1 MDVTVQQSAR
11 KGELMEEMF
20 IKDLEKIA
28 QSEGFDISIHIIE
41 NSACMDFYADSS
53 VFIWDDVKKRET
65 EKRGIKG
72 KLYVKG
78 DSFDLVKGDSFDL
91 VFVDNIPFHPWINAD
106 GKLSFKCD
114 HFSEINGLFKFI
126 IGLCNMQFNVP
137 GCIKPPVQNEAA
149 EKFFRELYLK
159 KIAEST
165 DYNSNISSL
174 LWGAMCE
181 KRPSQETLELLL
193 TQIMDFS
200 QYKGFTFDIQ
210 YSGDGYRVDFLY
222 SGNVRVW
229 NNNSLMIETVNNT
242 QGYIFVEESE
252 YTVKFTD
259 NVPFHPWIDSDGAF
273 KCSSQIDLGKL
284 PYIIDRM
291 IKFEFV
297 DSLDLNINGN
307 TSIYV
312 DFPVINADAEA
323 YYRQFYFEKYIE
335 SSKNKCEDKS
345 ALLLWREYSS
355 SSAKRT
361 YITLTFKHPTK
372 TVTVEVSVKDDVSA
386 NAILDAL
393 VSEKFIEAPT
403 SEVQY
408 VLYVNGLY
416 IEGEQTLLSAGVKNN
431 DVINIVECTKF
442 E

>member
-1 MDVTVQQSAR
+1 MIR
-11 KGELMEEMF
+11 GELIEEMF

-28 QSEGFDISIHIIE
+28 QCEGFDISIHIIE
-41 NSACMDFYADSS
+41 NSVCVDFYADSS

-78 DSFDLVKGDSFDL
+78 DSFDLM
-91 VFVDNIPFHPWINAD
+91 FVDNIPFHPWINTD
-106 GKLSFKCD
+106 GKLSFQCD
-114 HFSEINGLFKFI
+114 RFSEINGLFKFI
-126 IGLCNMQFNVP
+126 IGLYNMQFNVP
-137 GCIKPPVQNEAA
+137 GYNKPPVQNEAA

-174 LWGAMCE
+174 LWGTICE
-181 KRPSQETLELLL
+181 KCPSQESSGLWLL
-193 TQIMDFS
+193 QFIMGFP

-210 YSGDGYRVDFLY
+210 YSGYGYRVDFLY
-222 SGNVRVW
+222 SGNVQVW

-242 QGYIFVEESE
+242 QGYIFVEENE

-273 KCSSQIDLGKL
+273 KCSSQIDLREL
-284 PYIIDRM
+284 PYILDRM

-297 DSLDLNINGN
+297 DSLDLHINET
-307 TSIYV
+307 TSKYI

-335 SSKNKCEDKS
+335 SSKNKCEDRS

-355 SSAKRT
+355 AKRT
-361 YITLTFKHPTK
+361 VKLKGKDITLTFQHPTK
-372 TVTVEVSVKDDVSA
+372 AATLE
-386 NAILDAL
+386 AI
-393 VSEKFIEAPT
+393 VMR
-403 SEVQY
+403 Y
-408 VLYVNGLY
+408 
-416 IEGEQTLLSAGVKNN
+416 
-431 DVINIVECTKF
+431 
-442 E
+442 

>member
-1 MDVTVQQSAR
+1 
-11 KGELMEEMF
+11 MF

-28 QSEGFDISIHIIE
+28 QCEGFDISIHIIE
-41 NSACMDFYADSS
+41 NSVCMDFYADSS
-53 VFIWDDVKKRET
+53 VFIWDDVKKRIT

-78 DSFDLVKGDSFDL
+78 DSFDLM
-91 VFVDNIPFHPWINAD
+91 FVDNIPFHPWINTD
-106 GKLSFKCD
+106 GKLSFQCD
-114 HFSEINGLFKFI
+114 GFSEINGLFKFI
-126 IGLCNMQFNVP
+126 IGLCNMQINVT
-137 GCIKPPVQNEAA
+137 GYNIPPVQNEAA

-174 LWGAMCE
+174 LWGTMCE
-181 KRPSQETLELLL
+181 KCPSQESSGLWLL
-193 TQIMDFS
+193 QFIMGFP

-222 SGNVRVW
+222 SGNVQVW

-242 QGYIFVEESE
+242 QGYILVEENE

-273 KCSSQIDLGKL
+273 KCSSQIDLREL
-284 PYIIDRM
+284 PYILDRM

-297 DSLDLNINGN
+297 DSLDLHINET
-307 TSIYV
+307 TSKYV

-355 SSAKRT
+355 AKRT
-361 YITLTFKHPTK
+361 VKLKGKDITLTFQHPTK
-372 TVTVEVSVKDDVSA
+372 AATLEAIVKDDMSA
-386 NAILDAL
+386 NAILEAL
-393 VSEKFIEAPT
+393 ASEEFIEAPT
-403 SEVQY
+403 REVQY
-408 VLYVNGLY
+408 VLYVNDLY
-416 IEGEQTLLSAGVKNN
+416 IEEEQTLLSAGVKDN
-431 DVINIVECTKF
+431 DVINIVECAKLR
-442 E
+442 